1 MVLASSSNFIYMK
14 RIISALIPCSKDRDE
29 YLSTSSCI
37 RYFKSRVR
45 KEDIPEEYSFIAKV
59 AMNYFESSNGGLLDS
74 SVFEV
79 LVQNAKIEDSEK
91 VRNLA
96 LFSNFSREHIDYDKF
111 QFHLDH
117 FIEQKEAEW
126 IAEQQTLA
134 MTALEQGFTD
144 PSNKIRYQGPE
155 GARLILQKIIYEN
168 PYRKI
173 LRTNPEGDIRND
185 AEDVLEDYDNK
196 KKGLVGTNEIF
207 TGIDRI
213 DEATGG
219 FKRSDLILIGAATGE
234 GKSILAANIAH
245 HNCIKGKNGVIFTA
259 ETSRKVYRR
268 RILARHSCEPTIGR
282 PTGLDSNKI
291 RDGLLEKDEE
301 VIFLRVLKDFTENPE
316 YGYLNIVQVSR
327 GDTVRSIF
335 DKLEEIQRQVPLD
348 YVIIDYLELLSPGRR
363 RQQRREEI
371 EEMLLESKEMA
382 LTFDNGRGIVVIDLH
397 QMKIDAR
404 SKVKPED
411 DKFYTIRDFGHTSE
425 AGKSADVA
433 VGLLYTDELRDAH
446 ELACKLLKV
455 RDGDLPP
462 MFKLFERF
470 SSSYVGNLG

>member
-1 MVLASSSNFIYMK
+1 MK
-14 RIISALIPCSKDRDE
+14 QIVSALIPSSKDREE
-29 YLSTSSCI
+29 YLSTSSAI
-37 RYFKSRVR
+37 RYFKQRLR
-45 KEDIPEEYSFIAKV
+45 REDIPKDYEFIAKV
-59 AMNYFESSNGGLLDS
+59 ALNYFESSNGGLLDS
-74 SVFEV
+74 DIFEII
-79 LVQNAKIEDSEK
+79 VQKSNIDDKEKI
-91 VRNLA
+91 RNLA
-96 LFSNFSREHIDYDKF
+96 LFSNFSREHIEYDKF
-111 QFHLDH
+111 KFRLDS
-117 FIEQKEAEW
+117 FVEQKEAEW

-144 PSNKIRYQGPE
+144 PSTKIRYTGPE
-155 GARLILQKIIYEN
+155 GARLILQRIIYEN

-173 LRTNPEGDIRND
+173 LRTNPEGDIRQD
-185 AEDVLEDYDNK
+185 AEDVLELYDNK
-196 KKGLVGTNEIF
+196 KRGLVGTNEIF
-207 TGIDRI
+207 TGIDKI

-219 FKRSDLILIGAATGE
+219 FKASDLILIGAATGE
-234 GKSILAANIAH
+234 GKSILAANIAY
-245 HNCIKGKNGVIFTA
+245 HNCINGKNGVIFTA
-259 ETSRKVYRR
+259 ETSRTVYRR
-268 RILARHSCEPTIGR
+268 RILARHTCNPLVGR

-291 RDGLLEKDEE
+291 RDAKLEKDEE
-301 VIFLRVLKDFTENPE
+301 AIFLKVLKDFTENPE

-382 LTFDNGRGIVVIDLH
+382 LTFNNGRGIVVIDLH

-404 SKVKPED
+404 AKVKPES
-411 DKFYTIRDFGHTSE
+411 DKFYTIRDFSHTSE

-433 VGLLYTDELRDAH
+433 IGLLYTDELRDAH

-455 RDGDLPP
+455 RDGELPD
-462 MFKLFERF
+462 MFKLYERF
-470 SSSYVGNLG
+470 ASAYIGNLG